1 MVTGMQA
8 QPHDTETG
16 AQAPAFWFVVS
27 GFKLLVVAGDGPGS
41 VPFAKNLDAWG
52 LAPSPVQALG
62 TLRGAACYVAEV
74 DENTDAPQGCVFEG
88 LRSLF
93 GVLDEDVF
101 KRAMAA
107 VHLTEWDRTSRFCGR
122 CGAPTAPVKEE
133 RAKLCT
139 RCGKTIFPRI
149 SPAIIVCI
157 ERGDEILLAR
167 SSRFA
172 QGFYSVLAG
181 FVEAGESLEETVR
194 REVEEE
200 TGIIVTDIRYFG
212 SQPWP
217 FPDSLML
224 GFTARYESGDLRIDG
239 KEIVDAGWFRVD
251 NLPELPGKISIAR
264 RLIDWFIDHHQTITG
279 AQRPLHEQSS

>member
-1 MVTGMQA
+1 MKM
-8 QPHDTETG
+8 
-16 AQAPAFWFVVS
+16 S
-27 GFKLLVVAGDGPGS
+27 S
-41 VPFAKNLDAWG
+41 NG
-52 LAPSPVQALG
+52 LWLPS
-62 TLRGAACYVAEV
+62 
-74 DENTDAPQGCVFEG
+74 
-88 LRSLF
+88 
-93 GVLDEDVF
+93 
-101 KRAMAA
+101 
-107 VHLTEWDRTSRFCGR
+107 TSRNGTDEPFLR
-122 CGAPTAPVKEE
+122 PLWGADCPGE
-133 RAKLCT
+133 RRARKIVHAL
-139 RCGKTIFPRI
+139 RKNIFPRI

-251 NLPELPGKISIAR
+251 NLPETAGEDQHSKAADRLVHRPPPNNYWGLAPPTTSKARRASLSAR
-264 RLIDWFIDHHQTITG
+264 RL
-279 AQRPLHEQSS
+279 RLLL